1 MNEEHV
7 KAKKRCYRVLGTI
20 CRALRES
27 KGLTIAELAT
37 LMNLSSVSVRRIEK
51 GRSCPSPKTL
61 VRLCE
66 VLDVSLDDM
75 VSLLPGRRISDA
87 TKIRLFDKIINL
99 NKEE

>member
-7 KAKKRCYRVLGTI
+7 KMSKQCCHALGII
-20 CRALRES
+20 CRALRET

-37 LMNLSSVSVRRIEK
+37 LVNLSSVSVSRIEK

-61 VRLCE
+61 VRLCTA
-66 VLDVSLDDM
+66 LDVPLDDM
-75 VSLLPGRRISDA
+75 VSLLPGRCISDA
-87 TKIRLFDKIINL
+87 TKIRLFDKIINS